1 MATELARI
9 IRSLA
14 DGTSADPHDIRTV
27 LSGDVDAAEAAVDLA
42 RKVDSLRSRSAELR
56 AVMSSTRDLLAIA
69 DADLMLQRIVDRAH
83 ELMEVDV
90 AYLSVYDPI
99 HDQLHV
105 RAQTGTISPRF
116 FGMVVPAGVGLAS
129 LAVRTQRPQWVADY
143 ASLTS
148 VPHDATIDAIMQEE
162 QLRSLL
168 GAPLVVGGE
177 VLGVLF
183 AASRQSHEFRPD
195 EISLL
200 SAFAGHA
207 ALVLH
212 LAQLLKNATD
222 ASAEAASRQ
231 QDAEW
236 AASLH
241 GELIKLVVFGHGAD
255 AVVGALAEALGRVV
269 TFVDDEGRTL
279 VGSREVRFEGL
290 LKEAADE
297 AATTGRSVRVR
308 DNAIE
313 LVAPVVATTA
323 RSGSLLVARGERPL
337 TPIERRTV
345 ERSALI
351 AALVMLRHNA
361 LADAEER
368 VRGEVAA
375 ELLDG
380 GTTRADGVRRAEAR
394 GYVTTASW
402 TIATVPCAAEDRPRV
417 LSRLRARADWLSAP
431 SPYGVAVLA
440 PSAVG
445 SLASD
450 GGTVARADAEAV
462 RVQQAVGAA
471 GPLVLASVCDGLD
484 AAAAAAPAIWQTA
497 RLALGLGI
505 SEGTVDAAT
514 LAPYAALFDGD
525 GVRLAAFVD
534 SMLAPVKDWDR
545 AHGAELMPSLGALFD
560 ERWSLTAAAR
570 VLHIHLNTMKQ
581 RMQRLRALLGDEL
594 DRPESRF
601 RLELALRIEN
611 ARVAV
616 QRT

>member
-14 DGTSADPHDIRTV
+14 DGTSVDPRDIREV
-27 LSGDVDAAEAAVDLA
+27 LADDADTAEAAVSLA
-42 RKVDSLRSRSAELR
+42 QEVDALRRRSAELR
-56 AVMSSTRDLLAIA
+56 AVMSSTRDLLAIP

-83 ELMEVDV
+83 ELMDVDV
-90 AYLSVYDPI
+90 AYLSVYDPAE
-99 HDQLHV
+99 DQLHV

-168 GAPLVVGGE
+168 GAPLVVGGN

-183 AASRQSHEFRPD
+183 AASRQPHEFRPE

-212 LAQLLKNATD
+212 LARLLKDATE
-222 ASAEAASRQ
+222 ASADAASRQ

-241 GELIKLVVFGHGAD
+241 EELIRLVVFGHGTD
-255 AVVGALAEALGRVV
+255 DVVGALSEALGRSVA
-269 TFVDDEGRTL
+269 FVDDEGRML
-279 VGSREVRFEGL
+279 VGAEDIPLRGQLRA
-290 LKEAADE
+290 AADE
-297 AATTGRSVRVR
+297 AAATGRSVRVA
-308 DNAIE
+308 DGTIE

-323 RSGSLLVARGERPL
+323 RSGALLVARGEQAL

-351 AALVMLRHNA
+351 TALVMLRHNA

-375 ELLDG
+375 EILDG
-380 GTTRADGVRRAEAR
+380 TSARADGLRRADAR
-394 GYVTTASW
+394 GYVTTGAW
-402 TIATVPCAAEDRPRV
+402 TIAVVPCALEDRARV

-431 SPYGVAVLA
+431 AASGVAVLA
-440 PSAVG
+440 PT
-445 SLASD
+445 ASRSEAD
-450 GGTVARADAEAV
+450 DQIRERADTEAA
-462 RVQQAVGAA
+462 RVQQLVGAGA
-471 GPLVLASVCDGLD
+471 PLVLASVCDGLGE
-484 AAAAAAPAIWQTA
+484 AADMAPDLWQTA

-505 SEGTVDAAT
+505 GQGAIDAAT

-525 GVRLAAFVD
+525 GLRLAAFVD

-545 AHGAELMPSLGALFD
+545 AHGAELMQSLAALFD

-570 VLHIHLNTMKQ
+570 SLHIHLNTMKQ
-581 RMQRLRALLGDEL
+581 RMQRLRALLGDDL

-611 ARVAV
+611 ARVAAKG
-616 QRT
+616 T